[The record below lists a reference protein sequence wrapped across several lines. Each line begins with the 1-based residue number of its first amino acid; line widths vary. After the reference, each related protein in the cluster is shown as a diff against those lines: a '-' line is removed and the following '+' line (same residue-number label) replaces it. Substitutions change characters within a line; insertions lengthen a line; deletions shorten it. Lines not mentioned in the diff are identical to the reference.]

1 MIEELQAAYEQ
12 GTDED
17 RAILELALQAIRQ
30 RKEKGSRYL
39 SGFLGL
45 QGRFLEDNTYQ
56 FIVPVTPFMYNGL
69 GVVHGGITATLVDSA
84 MGSMINRL
92 LPEGQ
97 AAVTTELKTNYIR
110 AVKSGQLRVE
120 ARILHRG
127 KQLVVSEGSIYDDRD
142 RLVVHATASFMILG
156 SNT

>member
-1 MIEELQAAYEQ
+1 MIEEIQAVYEQ
-12 GTDED
+12 GTEED

-30 RKEKGSRYL
+30 RKERGSMYL

-45 QGRFLEDNTYQ
+45 QGRFVEDNTYQ
-56 FIVPVTPFMYNGL
+56 FIVPVTPFMHNSL
-69 GVVHGGITATLVDSA
+69 GVVHGGITATLVDTA
-84 MGSMINRL
+84 MGFMIKEL

-110 AVKSGQLRVE
+110 AAKSGNLRVE
-120 ARILHRG
+120 ARILNRG

-142 RLVVHATASFMILG
+142 RLVVHATATFMILG